1 MMKKLFLLMI
11 VALIGGC
18 TNLVKNPT
26 NIKKSFVQINKKVE
40 VQVCGE
46 NSISKSN
53 ECKTLITMNSTGSGS
68 IVWNEYEI
76 GGQPRTLVLTADH
89 ICESK
94 EYTLQD
100 FDQRVVGH
108 IKENLGFKKEFKFV
122 SKPTMKVLNSQ
133 GKLYPVKE
141 HPWIRNVAADTCI
154 VETSIN
160 APSLSIGSDVSY
172 GEKVTNIAAP
182 KGIFF
187 PNSGGGGVFFTQGL
201 YNGQFVMQSNERGN
215 RLFSMYNLSAAP
227 GSSGSPILNSNGEII
242 GMIHSID
249 SRYCNLITSQCNS
262 PVSYSATLDQIKDT
276 LASALAAIKR
286 GQGAIFDYK
295 KIGQ

>member
-1 MMKKLFLLMI
+1 MIKKIFLLTLI
-11 VALIGGC
+11 VLIGGC

-46 NSISKSN
+46 NDISKSN

-76 GGQPRTLVLTADH
+76 GGKPRTLVLTADH

-94 EYTLQD
+94 KYTLED
-100 FDQRVVGH
+100 FDKRVVGH
-108 IKENLGFKKEFKFV
+108 IKQNLGFKKEFKFV

-141 HPWIRNVAADTCI
+141 NPWIRNVAADTCI

-160 APSLSIGSDVSY
+160 APSLSIGSNVSY

-187 PNSGGGGVFFTQGL
+187 PNSSGGGVFFTQGL
-201 YNGQFVMQSNERGN
+201 YNGQFVMDSSSRGN

-262 PVSYSATLDQIKDT
+262 PVSYSATLDQIRDT

-286 GQGAIFDYK
+286 GQGAVFDYK
-295 KIGQ
+295 KINQ

>member
-1 MMKKLFLLMI
+1 MI

-18 TNLVKNPT
+18 TNIVKNPT

-46 NSISKSN
+46 NEKSKSN

-68 IVWNEYEI
+68 IVWNEYQI
-76 GGQPRTLVLTADH
+76 GGTPRTLVLTADH
-89 ICESK
+89 ICENQ
-94 EYTLQD
+94 EYTLKD
-100 FDQRVVGH
+100 FDQRVIGH
-108 IKENLGFKKEFKFV
+108 IKENLGFKKEFKFI
-122 SKPTMKVLNSQ
+122 SKPIMKVLDSN
-133 GKLYPVKE
+133 GNFYPVKQP
-141 HPWIRNVAADTCI
+141 PWIRNVAADTCI

-160 APSLSIGSDVSY
+160 APSLVIGSNISY

-187 PNSGGGGVFFTQGL
+187 PNTSGGGVFFTQGL
-201 YNGQFVMQSNERGN
+201 YNGQFVMESDKRGN
-215 RLFSMYNLSAAP
+215 RLFSMYNLMAAP
-227 GSSGSPILNSNGEII
+227 GSSGSPVLNGSGEII

-249 SRYCNLITSQCNS
+249 SRYCNLITAQCNS
-262 PVSYSATLDQIKDT
+262 PVSYSATLDQIRDT
-276 LASALAAIKR
+276 LAEALAAIKR
-286 GQGAIFDYK
+286 GKGAVFDYK